1 MTEGAW
7 VPEQLGAHSCGQLTS
22 RLIHE
27 ETEISLQSKLIL
39 IKSII
44 YFLLKYKLLKIKL
57 NKIYLVGKD
66 RQTE

>member
-7 VPEQLGAHSCGQLTS
+7 VPEQLGAHNCGQPTS

-27 ETEISLQSKLIL
+27 ETEISLQSYLIL